1 LEDKFNGMQ
10 IKDQIIQIENSKTIK
25 IITKI
30 FKKIVATRLTILILE
45 TIIHQ
50 NLIELNKIE
59 NNFKISSM
67 PHLIIFYRKMF
78 HI

>member
-1 LEDKFNGMQ
+1 MQ
-10 IKDQIIQIENSKTIK
+10 IKDQIIQIENNKTIK

-30 FKKIVATRLTILILE
+30 FKKIVAIRLTLLILE

-67 PHLIIFYRKMF
+67 SHLIIFYRKMF

>member
-1 LEDKFNGMQ
+1 MQ
-10 IKDQIIQIENSKTIK
+10 IKDQIIQIENNKKIK

-30 FKKIVATRLTILILE
+30 FKKIVATRLTLLILE

-67 PHLIIFYRKMF
+67 SHLIIFYRKMF

>member
-1 LEDKFNGMQ
+1 MQ
-10 IKDQIIQIENSKTIK
+10 IKDQIIQIENNKTIK

-30 FKKIVATRLTILILE
+30 FKKIVATRLTLLILE

-67 PHLIIFYRKMF
+67 SHLIIFYRKMF